1 MCCHLRTSPY
11 PWSQAFQPN
20 SMSTNITQPFRP
32 HELSPDTPVSQADFE
47 SILLSP
53 EQIQARVAELG
64 AQISRD
70 YDGKDPVFVSVLV
83 GAFMFTADL
92 LRHVSVPSSLDFM
105 AISSYGKETR
115 SSGVVRVMK
124 DLDQSVESRHVVII
138 EDIVDT
144 GLTLNYLLDN
154 MRNRNVAS
162 VKVAALLDKPSRRLT
177 DVKVDYIGF
186 EVPDEFVIG
195 YGLDFAQRY
204 RNFPYVGIL
213 RPEVYGGK

>member
-1 MCCHLRTSPY
+1 
-11 PWSQAFQPN
+11 
-20 SMSTNITQPFRP
+20 MSITQPFRP
-32 HELSPDTPVSQADFE
+32 HTLSPGILPSEADVE

-53 EQIQARVAELG
+53 EQIQARIVELG

-70 YDGKDPVFVSVLV
+70 YEGKDPVFVSVLV
-83 GAFMFTADL
+83 GAVMFTADL
-92 LRHVSVPSSLDFM
+92 LRHITVPCSLDFM
-105 AISSYGKETR
+105 AISSYGKESR
-115 SSGVVRVMK
+115 SSGVVRVVK
-124 DLDQSVESRHVVII
+124 DLDESVESRHVVII

-154 MRNRNVAS
+154 MKNRNVAS
-162 VKVAALLDKPSRRLT
+162 VRVAALLDKPSRRMT
-177 DVKVDYIGF
+177 DIHVDYVGF

-204 RNFPYVGIL
+204 RNFPYVGVL

>member
-1 MCCHLRTSPY
+1 MLS
-11 PWSQAFQPN
+11 
-20 SMSTNITQPFRP
+20 QPFRP
-32 HELSPDTPVSQADFE
+32 HSVGAELHASESDFE
-47 SILLSP
+47 SILLSS
-53 EQIQARVAELG
+53 EQIQARVAEMG

-70 YDGKDPVFVSVLV
+70 YEGREPVFVSVLV

-92 LRHVSVPSSLDFM
+92 MRHINLPCSVEFM
-105 AISSYGKETR
+105 AISSYGKDSR

-124 DLDQSVESRHVVII
+124 DLDESIESKHVIII
-138 EDIVDT
+138 EDIIDT

-154 MRNRNVAS
+154 IRNRNVAS

-177 DVKVDYIGF
+177 DVHVDYIGF

-204 RNFPYVGIL
+204 RNFPYVGVL

>member
-1 MCCHLRTSPY
+1 MSPN
-11 PWSQAFQPN
+11 P
-20 SMSTNITQPFRP
+20 STLQPFRP
-32 HELSPDTPVSQADFE
+32 HHLSGDLKPSQSDVESVLFAPD
-47 SILLSP
+47 
-53 EQIQARVAELG
+53 QIAQRVAQIG

-70 YDGKDPVFVSVLV
+70 YEGKDPIFVSVLV
-83 GAFMFTADL
+83 GAVVFTADL
-92 LRHVSVPSSLDFM
+92 LRAVTVPCSLDFM
-105 AISSYGKETR
+105 AISSYGKESR

-124 DLDQSVESRHVVII
+124 DLDESVESRHVVII

-154 MRNRNVAS
+154 MKNRNVAS
-162 VKVAALLDKPSRRLT
+162 VRVAALLDKPSRRMT
-177 DVKVDYIGF
+177 DVQVDYVGF

-204 RNFPYVGIL
+204 RNLPYVGIL